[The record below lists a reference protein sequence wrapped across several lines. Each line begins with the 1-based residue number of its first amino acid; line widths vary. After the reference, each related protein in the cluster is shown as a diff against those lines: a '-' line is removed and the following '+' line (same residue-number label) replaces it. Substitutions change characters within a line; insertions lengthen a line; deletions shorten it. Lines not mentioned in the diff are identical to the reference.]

1 VRREDFAPARR
12 GFLVKTIR
20 DQWAYTPPPLPDD
33 LELSRPTI
41 VALEKAAHALG
52 DLNGA
57 GQWMENPYLLIRPFL
72 RREAVLSSKIEGTQA
87 SLSDLVVYEASPT
100 TPPSMPE
107 DVREVVNYV
116 HAVDMGLRAPL
127 QRPSLSLIRQLHR
140 TLMTGVRGQERS
152 PGEFRTDQNWI
163 GRPGSPIEEAS
174 YVPPPPL
181 AMQDALIEMESY
193 LRSPTSMPTLAKIAL
208 AHYQFEAIHP
218 FWDGNGRVG
227 RLLVTLL
234 LVGEGL
240 VRQPLLYLSAF
251 FERRRDE
258 YYRRLAAASLDG
270 EADEWIGFFLDGV
283 HEQTRNAVA
292 R

>member
-1 VRREDFAPARR
+1 MRRDDFAPARR
-12 GFLVKTIR
+12 GFLVKR
-20 DQWAYTPPPLPDD
+20 SWDQCAYTPPPLPHD

-127 QRPSLSLIRQLHR
+127 QRPSLSSSS
-140 TLMTGVRGQERS
+140 G
-152 PGEFRTDQNWI
+152 NCI
-163 GRPGSPIEEAS
+163 GPS
-174 YVPPPPL
+174 
-181 AMQDALIEMESY
+181 
-193 LRSPTSMPTLAKIAL
+193 
-208 AHYQFEAIHP
+208 
-218 FWDGNGRVG
+218 
-227 RLLVTLL
+227 
-234 LVGEGL
+234 
-240 VRQPLLYLSAF
+240 
-251 FERRRDE
+251 
-258 YYRRLAAASLDG
+258 
-270 EADEWIGFFLDGV
+270 
-283 HEQTRNAVA
+283 
-292 R
+292 